1 MTAPRRPPGRYD
13 ERRVLPA
20 RRLLLLG
27 GCTIGLVAL
36 VAAYVLFTRYTGRTA
51 TAAVLGFTIVSE
63 TRVDVRFEVSKPA
76 SATTYCVVRARSRDG
91 AQVGAAAVRVGPAS
105 RGTIRQTYQLVTTSR
120 ANTGEVDGC
129 SDHP

>member
-13 ERRVLPA
+13 ERRALPA

-27 GCTIGLVAL
+27 GGAAGLVAL
-36 VAAYVLFTRYTGRTA
+36 VAAYVLFARYTGRTA
-51 TAAVLGFTIVSE
+51 TAAVLGFTVVSD

-76 SATTYCVVRARSRDG
+76 SATTYCVVRARDNDG
-91 AQVGAAAVRVGPAS
+91 AQVGAASVRVGPAS
-105 RGTIRQTYQLVTTSR
+105 TGTIRQTYQLGTTGR

>member
-20 RRLLLLG
+20 RRLLLFG
-27 GCTIGLVAL
+27 GGAVGLVAL
-36 VAAYVLFTRYTGRTA
+36 VAAYVLFARYTGRTA
-51 TAAVLGFTIVSE
+51 TAAVLGFTVVSD

-76 SATTYCVVRARSRDG
+76 SATTYCVVRARSSDG
-91 AQVGAAAVRVGPAS
+91 AEVGAAAVRVGPAK
-105 RGTIRQTYQLVTTSR
+105 RGTSRQTYQLGTTGR